1 MKLGPIDAS
10 RIEAMAAKLQAAA
23 ARSAPG
29 ATALSTAAAGNI
41 SGANGISGI
50 GGISGTSGTSGT
62 SGLSGLTSP
71 HRTGAANESTKVSFS
86 DSLKRMLDSVN
97 DQQSKAD
104 DLSKRFALGDD
115 NVNLSDV
122 MIERQKASLSL
133 QATVQVRNKLVSAY
147 HEIMNMQV

>member
-1 MKLGPIDAS
+1 MKLGTIDAS

-23 ARSAPG
+23 ARTAPAATNFSTIAAGG
-29 ATALSTAAAGNI
+29 ATGTT
-41 SGANGISGI
+41 GA
-50 GGISGTSGTSGT
+50 
-62 SGLSGLTSP
+62 SGLSGLGLAGKAAS
-71 HRTGAANESTKVSFS
+71 ANESTKVSFS

-97 DQQSKAD
+97 EQQGKAD
-104 DLSKRFALGDD
+104 DLSQRFALGDD
-115 NVNLSDV
+115 RVNLSDV

>member
-1 MKLGPIDAS
+1 MKLGTIDAS

-23 ARSAPG
+23 ARTAPA
-29 ATALSTAAAGNI
+29 ATNFSTIAAG
-41 SGANGISGI
+41 GANGMTGA
-50 GGISGTSGTSGT
+50 
-62 SGLSGLTSP
+62 SGLSGLGPAGKAAS
-71 HRTGAANESTKVSFS
+71 ANESTKVSFS

-97 DQQSKAD
+97 EQQGKAD
-104 DLSKRFALGDD
+104 DLSQRFALGDD
-115 NVNLSDV
+115 RVNLSDV

>member
-1 MKLGPIDAS
+1 MKLGPIDAG

-23 ARSAPG
+23 VRTATG
-29 ATALSTAAAGNI
+29 ATTFSTSAAG
-41 SGANGISGI
+41 GA
-50 GGISGTSGTSGT
+50 
-62 SGLSGLTSP
+62 SGLSGLAAP
-71 HRTGAANESTKVSFS
+71 GRTGGANESTKVSFS

-97 DQQSKAD
+97 EQQSKAD
-104 DLSKRFALGDD
+104 DLSQRFALGDD

>member
-23 ARSAPG
+23 ARTTPA
-29 ATALSTAAAGNI
+29 ASTT
-41 SGANGISGI
+41 GI
-50 GGISGTSGTSGT
+50 GASGSAGAAE
-62 SGLSGLTSP
+62 GLSGLANAVKAN
-71 HRTGAANESTKVSFS
+71 GAGESTRVSFS
-86 DSLKRMLDSVN
+86 DSLKKMMESVN
-97 DQQSKAD
+97 QQQLKAD

-115 NVNLSDV
+115 SVNLSDV

>member
-50 GGISGTSGTSGT
+50 GGISGTSG
-62 SGLSGLTSP
+62 LSGLASP

>member
-1 MKLGPIDAS
+1 MKLGPIDAG

-29 ATALSTAAAGNI
+29 ATSFSAMPAG
-41 SGANGISGI
+41 S
-50 GGISGTSGTSGT
+50 ISGTNGTS
-62 SGLSGLTSP
+62 SLSGLASSG
-71 HRTGAANESTKVSFS
+71 RTGTANESTKVSFS

-104 DLSKRFALGDD
+104 DLSKRFALGED

>member
-1 MKLGPIDAS
+1 MKLGPIDAG

-29 ATALSTAAAGNI
+29 ATSFANATAGSVSATG
-41 SGANGISGI
+41 S
-50 GGISGTSGTSGT
+50 T
-62 SGLSGLTSP
+62 SGLSGLAASGRTS
-71 HRTGAANESTKVSFS
+71 AANESTKVSFS

-97 DQQSKAD
+97 DQQLKSD